1 MYIEEAHALDEWPI
15 SSSRYMPNDS
25 VVSVVQPKLASERVA
40 LAQRFVK
47 TFELGSDMK
56 ILVDDPEKGN
66 LFEVAYGKFLF
77 AMSHLVSLTTRLPLS
92 YHISAPWP
100 IRLYVIENGV
110 MQFISSP
117 TECTHD
123 VSELRLWLEQRHTL
137 RV

>member
-66 LFEVAYGKFLF
+66 LFEVAYGKFCLQCRTSF
-77 AMSHLVSLTTRLPLS
+77 RLPLA
-92 YHISAPWP
+92 YH
-100 IRLYVIENGV
+100 
-110 MQFISSP
+110 
-117 TECTHD
+117 
-123 VSELRLWLEQRHTL
+123 
-137 RV
+137 

>member
-25 VVSVVQPKLASERVA
+25 VVSVVQPK

-100 IRLYVIENGV
+100 IRLYVIENV